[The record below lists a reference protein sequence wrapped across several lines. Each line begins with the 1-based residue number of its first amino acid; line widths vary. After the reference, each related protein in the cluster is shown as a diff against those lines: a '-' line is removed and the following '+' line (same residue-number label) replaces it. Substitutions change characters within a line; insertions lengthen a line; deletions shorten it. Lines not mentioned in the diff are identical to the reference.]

1 MARHIEIHY
10 LDTNRDA
17 AYLATAGF
25 PRYDLEPVR
34 CNGCNQPVGEVHNHQ
49 DEPVAWRA
57 FGVVLDGDRIGVACK
72 RCLSKVDAAL
82 AAC

>member
-1 MARHIEIHY
+1 MKHLEIHY
-10 LDTNRDA
+10 VESDRDA
-17 AYLATAGF
+17 ATLVLAGLPDYRVA
-25 PRYDLEPVR
+25 PER
-34 CNGCNQPVGEVHNHQ
+34 CGSCNNPTGEVHNHQ